1 MIGMSLSLPNDWVMN
16 KAATFFS
23 LPKKLQRAFVLLIAL
38 SLSATTVMAQIP
50 AVPTSV
56 TATTA
61 SSTQINLTWVDAST
75 NETGFQIERSTTSST
90 GFALIFTTAANAV
103 SYSDAGVV
111 ANTMYYYRIRSTN
124 GSGSS
129 AYSTQTGSSTITPSA
144 PSGLTATVGTTTSI
158 NLAWVDGSADETG
171 FQIWMSTTAG
181 SGYSLIAT
189 NPANQVTRSVTGLS
203 VNVRY
208 YFQVRAING
217 ALTSAYTNEATS
229 ITSTPALPTS
239 VTAIATSPTQ
249 ITLSWVDNAT
259 IETGY
264 GVERS
269 TTSGTGFVLVTTAA
283 INATGFVDTGLTTGT
298 TYYYRIRALNGGLPS
313 AYTTQ
318 IGTAIVV
325 PAAPTT
331 LTATAASATQVN
343 LTWVDASTNE
353 TGFVVERSTT
363 SGSGFTIVTTTA
375 ANATSY
381 SDVSAVA
388 NTTYYYRIRSTNGV
402 GSSANTAEVMVATS
416 APSTPTNFVASLTNS
431 SGGVTL
437 TWTDASNNETGFE
450 IERSSTSASSG
461 FSLVFTN
468 AANTVSR
475 LNTGLAVNTWYY
487 YRIRSINAVGASS
500 YSPVASVYIGIPAGP
515 TGVAYTII
523 SPTQVDFTWTDPN
536 NFETGYVVQ
545 RSTTSTTAGFVVAG
559 NLPPNTVSFSDV
571 GLTAGTVYYYRIQAV
586 NGVVAINSSVLTVS
600 LTVPAAPTLF
610 RGWPSTTTEISMS
623 WTDNATNESGYEIE
637 RSTTSGSGYT
647 LINTTAANATTFTN
661 TGLTNGSTYYYRIR
675 SKNPVGLS
683 AYSPEIV
690 VPITAPIAPTSPG
703 AAPASITQINLT
715 WTDNSNNESAFRI
728 ERGTSATGPF
738 SFIFNTSPNVVFFAS
753 AGLNPG
759 VRYFYRILSTNG
771 VGSSS
776 FTSVFS
782 AATYLVAP
790 TNLVATAFSTN
801 QINLT
806 WTDASSN
813 ETGYQIERSLTA
825 GSGYVLVATTAPQA
839 TSYSDTGIQDGTTY
853 YYRVRAINAVS
864 NSLYTTES
872 MATTLFAPPI
882 SLSAVAVSS
891 TQLKLKWVDA
901 SLVETGFQ
909 IERSTTSGTGYTLVN
924 TTPANTTEY
933 IDQGL
938 TANTQYYY
946 RIRSIN
952 AVGASPYTNELP
964 FETLT
969 LEEETINNFAFLYK
983 YDGSKR
989 MTHKKVPGADWV
1001 YMVYDNRDRLVM
1013 TQDGNQRLQNQ
1024 WTFTKYD
1031 ALNRPVLTGIYT
1043 HGSAIDQAT
1052 MQGVINS
1059 YYDNLATNNG
1069 SWYETFSSSG
1079 AVHGYDNKSFP
1090 LVSDVNQYLTVTY
1103 YDDYGFKALYSN
1115 DPANDYRTGQLS
1127 AQTTATGTYSQAT
1140 WNQQVKGQVTAS
1152 KTKVLGSSPT
1162 TFLLNVVYYDDKY
1175 RSIQTIADNH
1185 KGGKD
1190 CTTNIYD
1197 FSGKVLAT
1205 KTVHG
1210 LPSVA
1215 DKTTARTFDYDH
1227 AGRLLKTWHSIN
1239 GAITVLLT
1247 QNEYNEIGQLVT
1259 KNLHNTDPAATPD
1272 ANRQYKQS
1280 VDYRYNIRGWLTK
1293 VNDVTTSTTGDLF
1306 SMDLNY
1312 NTSTANGGTPQ
1323 YNGNIS
1329 ETIWR
1334 GPDARTNSYGYAYDP
1349 MNRLVEAK
1357 YYNTTDPTRNGRFD
1371 EKIWNNQLNTSGYDL
1386 NGNIKFLTRKGKT
1399 GVVGGIT
1406 TYGQMDDLSYAYF
1419 GNQLQ
1424 KVDDS
1429 AVDTEGF
1436 VETTTGNDYTYDVN
1450 GNMVTDQNKG
1460 ITGNIVYNHLNLPE
1474 KVTKNTNEYIKYTYD
1489 AGGRK
1494 LKQEVYNS
1502 SNVVTKTTDYIGEYI
1517 YENNVLQF
1525 INHEEGRIVKDAAS
1539 GNYNEYQ
1546 YHLKDHLGNVRL
1558 TFTTKADEIDP
1569 ATATFETA
1577 NQSTEQGQFLNYDK
1591 VRRINGYLF
1600 DRTAGVN
1607 PTTTAGYAVRLSGS
1621 ETEKV
1626 GLARS
1631 ISVMPGDKVQIE
1643 AYAKYFDPS
1652 NSTNQTWLTT
1662 LISQIASN
1670 TAAGGIVVDGI
1681 GYASNTATGVPFG
1694 NSLNKSAETGTLP
1707 KAYLNWLVFDQD
1719 YNVILSKSGY
1729 KRVLGGREDG
1739 SDVAFYP
1746 LKPDNDI
1753 TITEAGYV
1761 YIWLSNENETPVE
1774 VCFDDFKVTQTKS
1787 QVVSMNDYYPF
1798 GGEFNSYQRE
1808 NSVQNRYKFNEG
1820 SELVDDLG
1828 LQIYWTDLR
1837 EYDPWGR
1844 LGWWQI
1850 DPMAEMFPELSPY
1863 NYAFNNPVRYNDPYG
1878 DCPTCPQGE
1887 EADKV
1892 YARGA
1897 IVENNRGAWIYLGG
1911 GQWLTLDK
1919 TKNGYVYNAD
1929 DMKKRDQIM
1938 SGDSPIKTYVLAS
1951 EAQGIMQPL
1960 NSRDG
1965 VREYEKKYGTTSSF
1979 YQAGEMGA
1987 FGFALAAGSA
1997 GASQAKLPGAK
2008 QMNVSVR
2015 GENPTVER
2023 VLQTSVRTSHHGAR
2037 IYENSGSARE
2047 TFNAMAKYYG
2057 GEIKTTGSVSYF
2069 RTGQGQTVTLRSG
2082 TGSVPTIS
2090 VKTEG
2095 VTTQVK
2101 IRFSNK

>member
-1 MIGMSLSLPNDWVMN
+1 MVGMNLSIPNDLVMN
-16 KAATFFS
+16 KAVASFS
-23 LPKKLQRAFVLLIAL
+23 LTKKIQRGFALLITL
-38 SLSATTVMAQIP
+38 SLSAITAIAQIP

-75 NETGFQIERSTTSST
+75 NETGFQIERSTTSGT

-331 LTATAASATQVN
+331 LTVTAASATQVN

-402 GSSANTAEVMVATS
+402 GSSANTAEVMVATT

-475 LNTGLAVNTWYY
+475 LNTGLTVNTWYY

-515 TGVAYTII
+515 TGVIHTII

-545 RSTTSTTAGFVVAG
+545 RSTTSTTAGFVVAAS
-559 NLPPNTVSFSDV
+559 LPPNSVSFSDV
-571 GLTAGTVYYYRIQAV
+571 GLTTGTVYYYRIQAV

-600 LTVPAAPTLF
+600 LTVPAVPTLF

-759 VRYFYRILSTNG
+759 VRYFYRIRSTNG

-776 FTSVFS
+776 FTTVFS

-790 TNLVATAFSTN
+790 TNVVATAFSTN

-825 GSGYVLVATTAPQA
+825 SSGYALIATTVAHA
-839 TSYSDTGIQDGTTY
+839 TSYSDTGLTGETQY

-864 NSLYTTES
+864 NSLYSTES
-872 MATTLFAPPI
+872 TATTLVAPPTT
-882 SLSAVAVSS
+882 LSAIAVSS
-891 TQLKLKWVDA
+891 TQIKLKWVDA

-909 IERSTTSGTGYTLVN
+909 IERSTTSGTGFTLIH
-924 TTPANTTEY
+924 TTAANTTEY
-933 IDQGL
+933 VDQGL
-938 TANTQYYY
+938 TPNTQYFY

-952 AVGASPYTNELP
+952 AAGASPYTTEIAY
-964 FETLT
+964 ETLSIA
-969 LEEETINNFAFLYK
+969 EETVNNFVFQYK
-983 YDGSKR
+983 YDDKNR

-1024 WTFTKYD
+1024 WLFTKYD
-1031 ALNRPVLTGIYT
+1031 ALNRPIMTGTYTHSSTVDQAGMSNLISTTNFYETYNGDVANHGYTNTVLTG
-1043 HGSAIDQAT
+1043 
-1052 MQGVINS
+1052 
-1059 YYDNLATNNG
+1059 TNFTTNFEVL
-1069 SWYETFSSSG
+1069 S
-1079 AVHGYDNKSFP
+1079 
-1090 LVSDVNQYLTVTY
+1090 VTY
-1103 YDDYGFKALYSN
+1103 YDDYSFKALYSN
-1115 DPANDYRTGQLS
+1115 DPANDYRTGQLGS
-1127 AQTTATGTYSQAT
+1127 QTTATGTYPQAT
-1140 WNQQVKGQVTAS
+1140 WNQQIKGQVTAS

-1175 RSIQTIADNH
+1175 RTIQSIADNH

-1227 AGRLLKTWHSIN
+1227 AGRLLKTWHSVN
-1239 GAITVLLT
+1239 GATPILLT

-1272 ANRQYKQS
+1272 GSRQYKQNI
-1280 VDYRYNIRGWLTK
+1280 DYRYNIRGWLTK
-1293 VNDVTTSTTGDLF
+1293 LNDATAPTVGDLF
-1306 SMDLNY
+1306 SMNLNY
-1312 NTSTANGGTPQ
+1312 NTPTANGGAPQ

-1329 ETIWR
+1329 ETVWR

-1349 MNRLVEAK
+1349 MNRLIEAK
-1357 YYNTTDPTRNGRFD
+1357 YYNITDPTRNGRFD
-1371 EKIWNNQLNTSGYDL
+1371 EKIWNNQANTSGYDL
-1386 NGNIKFLTRKGKT
+1386 NGNIQFLTRKGKT

-1474 KVTKNTNEYIKYTYD
+1474 RVTKNTNEYIKYTYD

-1502 SNVVTKTTDYIGEYI
+1502 NNVVTKTTDYMGEYI

-1546 YHLKDHLGNVRL
+1546 YNLKDHLGNVRL
-1558 TFTTKADEIDP
+1558 TFTSKANEVETT
-1569 ATATFETA
+1569 TATLEMA
-1577 NQSTEQGQFLNYDK
+1577 NQTTEQGQFLYYDK
-1591 VRRINGYLF
+1591 ARRIYSHVF
-1600 DRTAGVN
+1600 DRTNGTN
-1607 PTTTAGYAVRLSGS
+1607 PTTTPGYSVRLSGV
-1621 ETEKV
+1621 EKEKI
-1626 GLARS
+1626 GLSRS
-1631 ISVMPGDKVQIE
+1631 LSVMPGDVIQIE
-1643 AYAKYFDPS
+1643 AYAKYFVADANYP
-1652 NSTNQTWLTT
+1652 NFTNFVNA
-1662 LISQIASN
+1662 IAAG
-1670 TAAGGIVVDGI
+1670 TAAPGTIVDGP
-1681 GYASNTATGVPFG
+1681 GYNTPAPQVPF
-1694 NSLNKSAETGTLP
+1694 STALTKSGETGTAP
-1707 KAYLNWLVFDQD
+1707 KAYLNWLVFDRD
-1719 YNVILSKSGY
+1719 NNLIPGKSSY
-1729 KRVLGGREDG
+1729 KRLLGGAENG
-1739 SDVAFYP
+1739 SDVDFYR
-1746 LKPDNDI
+1746 LAPDNDI

-1774 VCFDDFKVTQTKS
+1774 VYFDDFKVTQVKS
-1787 QVVSMNDYYPF
+1787 PVVQSDEYYPF
-1798 GGEFNSYQRE
+1798 GMRFNSYSRE
-1808 NSVQNRYKFNEG
+1808 NSTPNKFTLFQGQEH
-1820 SELVDDLG
+1820 VDDLG
-1828 LQIYWTDLR
+1828 LNWDSFKWRNHQPDIGR
-1837 EYDPWGR
+1837 FFNVDP
-1844 LGWWQI
+1844 LAS
-1850 DPMAEMFPELSPY
+1850 D
-1863 NYAFNNPVRYNDPYG
+1863 
-1878 DCPTCPQGE
+1878 
-1887 EADKV
+1887 
-1892 YARGA
+1892 
-1897 IVENNRGAWIYLGG
+1897 
-1911 GQWLTLDK
+1911 
-1919 TKNGYVYNAD
+1919 YVYNSPYAFSENQVVRYIELEGLETAD
-1929 DMKKRDQIM
+1929 PQSKQPVKKEEEKQPPANNLNFFEQGIAGVMLLLNELGNAYNEMTGKEGEDGIVTGANLMNEMVMAGQAHAELTTTSGESKAISKVDDTVAEVKTVADEAATVATKAPKVSTLEPGPYAAQSIPARSQARDF
-1938 SGDSPIKTYVLAS
+1938 TAS
-1951 EAQGIMQPL
+1951 ERAQVNAIGATT
-1960 NSRDG
+1960 G
-1965 VREYEKKYGTTSSF
+1965 CHTCGTTNAGTKSGNFVLDHQPPSALVPMG
-1979 YQAGEMGA
+1979 YPQALYPQCLSCSNSQGGTV
-1987 FGFALAAGSA
+1987 SA
-1997 GASQAKLPGAK
+1997 IVKK
-2008 QMNVSVR
+2008 
-2015 GENPTVER
+2015 
-2023 VLQTSVRTSHHGAR
+2023 
-2037 IYENSGSARE
+2037 SG
-2047 TFNAMAKYYG
+2047 K
-2057 GEIKTTGSVSYF
+2057 
-2069 RTGQGQTVTLRSG
+2069 
-2082 TGSVPTIS
+2082 
-2090 VKTEG
+2090 
-2095 VTTQVK
+2095 
-2101 IRFSNK
+2101 